1 MASLVILEGPAAAAT
16 CEFPLARERTL
27 IGRDVEVD
35 IQLSSKTVSRQ
46 HAQILATDG
55 AYFIED
61 LGSRNGTYL
70 NGRRVVRRMPLGPKD
85 QLKIGEFN
93 LEVSLPGAA
102 NLRETD
108 LVVREQVDATPSN
121 EALYSLNPAQ
131 KLRVVLEIAQ
141 ELCTYLDLQI
151 LLESLLR
158 HLLRLFPKADRGL
171 ILLGEQDRLL
181 VRAHRSRRGDVDFP
195 FSRTIVRKS
204 MDEGVGIL
212 SEDVRQDHRFTDS
225 QSLPDLPVRSVLCVP
240 LICKDG
246 RRLGVIQLDRST
258 SDDPFRGEELRLLA
272 TVGLQAAV
280 VLENAALQAERVY
293 EEVIHKELA
302 MAREI
307 QHAFL
312 PSPFAAQAVH
322 GFELVGQVV
331 PAREVSGDYYDF
343 FMLGDGRV
351 GFFVGDVSGKGVP
364 AALFLVAVR
373 TLGRHLATAGSG
385 PAETLSRLNDALAA
399 DNPSSMFIT
408 LAYGIYDP
416 QSGEAIVASAGHPAP
431 LLRRS
436 DGRVDETS
444 VPTGGLLGCMVGN
457 IGLVETSLLLNPGE
471 TLIYY
476 TNGVTKA
483 FAPDGKSTFG
493 LPGLKAVLGGPSRH
507 LSLKESIENTRMTVQ
522 TFAGTADPQ
531 DDQTLLLLRRV

>member
-1 MASLVILEGPAAAAT
+1 MASLVIREGPGAGAGN
-16 CEFPLARERTL
+16 EYPLAPERTL

-35 IQLSSKTVSRQ
+35 IQLASKTVSRQ
-46 HAQILATDG
+46 HCQILSADG
-55 AYFIED
+55 SYYIED

-70 NGRRVVRRMPLGPKD
+70 NGRRVVRRMALSPRDL
-85 QLKIGEFN
+85 LKIGEFSFE
-93 LEVSLPGAA
+93 LSLPGAP

-108 LVVREQVDATPSN
+108 LVVREQVEATPSN
-121 EALYSLNPAQ
+121 ESLYSLNPAQ
-131 KLRVVLEIAQ
+131 KLRIVLEIAQ

-151 LLESLLR
+151 LLNSLLR

-171 ILLGEQDRLL
+171 ILLGDQDRLM

-195 FSRTIVRKS
+195 FSRTIVNKS
-204 MDEGVGIL
+204 LEEGVGIL
-212 SEDVRQDHRFTDS
+212 SEDVRQDQRFTDS
-225 QSLPDLPVRSVLCVP
+225 QSLHDLPVSSVLCVP

-258 SDDPFRGEELRLLA
+258 LDDPFRGEELRLLA

-373 TLGRHLATAGSG
+373 TLGRHLAAAAMA
-385 PAETLSRLNDALAA
+385 PAETLAHLNDALAA

-408 LAYGIYDP
+408 VAYGIYDP
-416 QSGEAIVASAGHPAP
+416 QSGEVLLASAGHPAP
-431 LLRRS
+431 LLRRG
-436 DGRVDETS
+436 DGRVEEAC
-444 VPTGGLLGCMVGN
+444 VPSGGLLGCMVGN
-457 IGLVETSLLLNPGE
+457 IGLTDTSLLLNPGE
-471 TLIYY
+471 TLIYF
-476 TNGVTKA
+476 TNGITKA
-483 FAPDGKSTFG
+483 LAPDGQSTFG
-493 LPGLKAVLGGPSRH
+493 VSGLMAALAGPCRH
-507 LSLKESIENTRMTVQ
+507 LSLKDSIESARTAVQ
-522 TFAGTADPQ
+522 KFACRADPD
-531 DDQTLLLLRRV
+531 DDQTFLMLRRA